1 MPMRLFAPWNASCY
15 IANSLDRASGTT
27 RGTPMNQTLQI
38 PRPEH
43 PRPQFERED
52 WINLNGTWTFEFD
65 FGHSGRDAGRTLY
78 KSQGF
83 DREITVPFCPESRL
97 SGVGHTDF
105 IEDMWYHRQIGIP
118 AAWKGRKV
126 LLHFGGVD
134 FESEIYVDGV
144 SAGFHFGGSAS
155 FTHDLTP
162 YVKAGATHDLVV
174 RVHDVSRGS
183 SGQPRGK
190 QCSSYKS
197 AGCHYTRTTG
207 IWQTVWLEAVSPVG
221 IRDCQTVADF
231 DGARFILTPSFH
243 GLTAGNHFRATL
255 LDGEKVVAET
265 EVAAADGVSLVLP
278 VAKPKAWSPASPFL
292 YGLRLEVVNRSGK
305 TLDSVGSYAGLRKVH
320 IEGDRIFLNNKPVY
334 LRLVLDQGFY
344 PDGIWT
350 APTDGDLRR
359 DIELSMAAGFNG
371 ARLHQKVFEER
382 FHYWADRLGYLT
394 WGESA
399 SWGCDVNDILSAR
412 HFLGEWAEIV
422 VRDRNH
428 PSIIAWTPF
437 NETGNARDLLQHTRL
452 QVDAYNLCKALDP
465 TRPVNDASGYI
476 HHITDLWTIHNYDR
490 PDKLGVI
497 DAAPGTVWAFEPH
510 RAPQGPYRGQPYLI
524 DEFGGLKWI
533 PPDRRPHADNTWGY
547 GSDIP
552 DLETFYKILSDE
564 VDLILSVKRISG
576 YCYTQLTDVEQEQN
590 GVYNYDRTTKFDM
603 KRIRGIFARRRPG
616 GK

>member
-1 MPMRLFAPWNASCY
+1 
-15 IANSLDRASGTT
+15 
-27 RGTPMNQTLQI
+27 MNPTLQI

-52 WINLNGTWTFEFD
+52 WINLNGTWTFAFD
-65 FGHSGRDAGRTLY
+65 FGHSGRDPGRTLY
-78 KSQGF
+78 KSRGF

-97 SGVGHTDF
+97 SGVGNTDF

-118 AAWKGRKV
+118 AAWKGRKI

-144 SAGFHFGGSAS
+144 SAGVHFGGSAS

-162 YVKAGATHDLVV
+162 YVKAGAAHDLVV
-174 RVHDVSRGS
+174 RVHDETRGP

-190 QCSSYKS
+190 QCSAYKS

-221 IRDCQTVADF
+221 IKDCQTVADF
-231 DGARFILTPSFH
+231 DGSRFILTPSFH
-243 GLTAGNHFRATL
+243 GLAAGNRFRAML
-255 LDGEKVVAET
+255 LDGEKVVAEAET
-265 EVAAADGVSLVLP
+265 APADGVPLVLS

-292 YGLRLEVVNRSGK
+292 YGLRLEVVNRNGK

-399 SWGCDVNDILSAR
+399 SWGCDVNDIPSAR

-452 QVDAYNLCKALDP
+452 HVDAYHLCKALDP

-497 DAAPGTVWAFEPH
+497 DAAPGTVWAFEQH

-603 KRIRGIFARRRPG
+603 KRIRGIFSRRRPS

>member
-1 MPMRLFAPWNASCY
+1 M
-15 IANSLDRASGTT
+15 
-27 RGTPMNQTLQI
+27 
-38 PRPEH
+38 
-43 PRPQFERED
+43 
-52 WINLNGTWTFEFD
+52 
-65 FGHSGRDAGRTLY
+65 
-78 KSQGF
+78 
-83 DREITVPFCPESRL
+83 
-97 SGVGHTDF
+97 
-105 IEDMWYHRQIGIP
+105 
-118 AAWKGRKV
+118 
-126 LLHFGGVD
+126 
-134 FESEIYVDGV
+134 
-144 SAGFHFGGSAS
+144 
-155 FTHDLTP
+155 
-162 YVKAGATHDLVV
+162 
-174 RVHDVSRGS
+174 
-183 SGQPRGK
+183 
-190 QCSSYKS
+190 
-197 AGCHYTRTTG
+197 
-207 IWQTVWLEAVSPVG
+207 
-221 IRDCQTVADF
+221 
-231 DGARFILTPSFH
+231 
-243 GLTAGNHFRATL
+243 
-255 LDGEKVVAET
+255 
-265 EVAAADGVSLVLP
+265 
-278 VAKPKAWSPASPFL
+278 
-292 YGLRLEVVNRSGK
+292 
-305 TLDSVGSYAGLRKVH
+305 H

-399 SWGCDVNDILSAR
+399 SWGCDVNDIPSAR

-437 NETGNARDLLQHTRL
+437 NETGTARDLLQHTRL
-452 QVDAYNLCKALDP
+452 QVDAYNLCKVIDP

-603 KRIRGIFARRRPG
+603 KRIREIFSRRRPN